1 VSEFASLDG
10 GWYFQGKMRSSW
22 LAALLVFSAPVAQAA
37 EPDLPRLGDAA
48 AFKRICDAVRTEGSV
63 RFEGDEVERGRARA
77 DFKRRRDQV
86 LAGVYINEVPSNGFG
101 FGEYDFDSKKLPV
114 DLAKP
119 LRTIDGVDLLPLAS
133 EDDMDFALAPDTAKS
148 IVQMRASGKLK
159 LRVTFRL
166 AATAE
171 LADPC
176 VRIGGG
182 RMRMRID
189 PLAIDLVG
197 SDGRALSRVE
207 SPRYRDAIADFLP
220 VAKPHVQ
227 VPKTTEVTD
236 PALLKAIEHELL
248 ACYKQGLTKNARLR
262 GSLVVG
268 VDLDKEGR
276 VSAAHKEIDAIGDDS
291 VVGCTLDHFKSQRFP
306 KGKPHL
312 SVSVYFKE
320 SD

>member
-1 VSEFASLDG
+1 M
-10 GWYFQGKMRSSW
+10 KMRSFL
-22 LAALLVFSAPVAQAA
+22 LAALLALLAPAARAA
-37 EPDLPRLGDAA
+37 EPELPRLNDAGGY
-48 AFKRICDAVRTEGSV
+48 RRTCDAVRTEGSV

-77 DFKRRRDQV
+77 EFKRKRDQV
-86 LAGVYINEVPSNGFG
+86 LAGVYVADVPSAGFT

-119 LRTIDGVDLLPLAS
+119 LRALDGIDLLPIAS
-133 EDDMDFALAPDTAKS
+133 EDDMDFALSPESAKAV
-148 IVQMRASGKLK
+148 VQQRSSGKLK

-182 RMRMRID
+182 RTLRLRVEA
-189 PLAIDLVG
+189 LAIDLVG
-197 SDGRALSRVE
+197 PDGRSLARVE
-207 SPRYRDAIADFLP
+207 SSHYRDAIADFLP
-220 VAKPHVQ
+220 VAKPRVQ
-227 VPKTTEVTD
+227 VPKTTELTD
-236 PALLKAIEHELL
+236 PGFLKSLEQNLL

-268 VDLDKEGR
+268 IALDKEGR
-276 VSAAHKEIDAIGDDS
+276 VESARPEIDAIGDDAL
-291 VVGCTLDHFKSQRFP
+291 VGCTVDHVKTQRFP

-312 SVSVYFKE
+312 SVPVYFKE

>member
-1 VSEFASLDG
+1 
-10 GWYFQGKMRSSW
+10 MRSSW
-22 LAALLVFSAPVAQAA
+22 LTALLVLSAPATQAA

-48 AFKRICDAVRTEGSV
+48 AFKRVCDAVRSESSV

-86 LAGVYINEVPSNGFG
+86 LGGVYINEVPSGGFG

-114 DLAKP
+114 DLQKQ
-119 LRTIDGVDLLPLAS
+119 LRTVEGVDLLPVAS
-133 EDDMDFALAPDTAKS
+133 EDDMDFPLAPESAKS
-148 IVQMRASGKLK
+148 IVQMRAGGKLK

-166 AATAE
+166 ASSAE

-182 RMRMRID
+182 RMRVRID
-189 PLAIDLVG
+189 PLALDLVG
-197 SDGRALSRVE
+197 ADGRSLARVE

-220 VAKPHVQ
+220 VAKPRVQ
-227 VPKTTEVTD
+227 VPKTTELTD
-236 PALLKAIEHELL
+236 PAFLKALEHDLL

-268 VDLDKEGR
+268 IGLDKEGR
-276 VSAAHKEIDAIGDDS
+276 VESARPEIDAIGDDAL
-291 VVGCTLDHFKSQRFP
+291 VGCAVEHVKTQRFP

-312 SVSVYFKE
+312 SVPVYFKE